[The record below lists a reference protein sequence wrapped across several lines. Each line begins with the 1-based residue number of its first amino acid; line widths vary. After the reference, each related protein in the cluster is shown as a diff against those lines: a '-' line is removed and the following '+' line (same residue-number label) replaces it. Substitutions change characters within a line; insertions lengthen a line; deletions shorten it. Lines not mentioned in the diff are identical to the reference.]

1 MTSVHTFASGPNF
14 LDPQT
19 SSDGTPYGPKRFK
32 ELVKEC
38 WYICDNTNT
47 SYTDVLDVSI
57 QERRFLIDNI
67 NAKHDATKKA
77 MEEARAK
84 SSRR

>member
-1 MTSVHTFASGPNF
+1 MGPSF

-32 ELVKEC
+32 ELVREC

-47 SYTDVLDVSI
+47 SYTDVLDISI
-57 QERRFLIDNI
+57 QERKLLIDNI
-67 NAKHDATKKA
+67 HAKHEATKKA
-77 MEEARAK
+77 MEEARQK
-84 SSRR
+84 SKK

>member
-1 MTSVHTFASGPNF
+1 VTFVPTFASGPSF

-32 ELVKEC
+32 EIVKEC

-47 SYTDVLDVSI
+47 SYTDVLDVSV

-84 SSRR
+84 NSRR